1 MPRPMPATHYDTLK
15 VARDAPTEVIRA
27 AYRALSQK
35 YHPDRNPNDAAASQS
50 MAVLN
55 AAYDVLSDVEKK
67 RQYDELIESIES
79 ETVFEELGTPRP
91 SQAWPRR
98 KVSIHSMEETPLGR
112 LFSNWKLYAALFL
125 LGGVGLIVWAAA
137 PALHKR
143 DIELPQP
150 SADTSPYV
158 FQDPTLPRATPVPGG
173 ASRAARPSAHDD
185 EATPHSAAPAAT
197 TDAGPAATPAPSK
210 QTPAAASPERDAQT
224 HKKPATAPAKSATA
238 PEKSATAAMPTN
250 LKRKPSPAV
259 DLGDSGVLEGR
270 YSRPTLAPSGLSWP
284 SSSDYVGGYHQLNTD
299 GMSQVIIDNS
309 HNDFDVFVKVVYL
322 GEGEPETTRAV
333 FLSARDRFTVSNLSA
348 GTYDL
353 RYQNLDSGTLLR
365 SGVFVLEE
373 SAIAGG
379 TRHSTVSLTLHDGAD
394 DGTNTYLLSE
404 RDF

>member
-1 MPRPMPATHYDTLK
+1 MPATHYDTLK

-35 YHPDRNPNDAAASQS
+35 YHPDRNPDDAAAAQS

-55 AAYDVLSDVEKK
+55 AAYDVLSDAEKK

-98 KVSIHSMEETPLGR
+98 KVRIHSMEETRLGS
-112 LFSNWKLYAALFL
+112 LFSDWKLYAGLFL
-125 LGGVGLIVWAAA
+125 LGAVGLLVWAAA
-137 PALHKR
+137 PALHRR

-150 SADTSPYV
+150 SATTAPYV
-158 FQDPTLPRATPVPGG
+158 FQDPTLPRATPVPGT
-173 ASRAARPSAHDD
+173 AKAQPSAHDD
-185 EATPHSAAPAAT
+185 EASPRPATPPATSATSDANPPAAS
-197 TDAGPAATPAPSK
+197 ARPK
-210 QTPAAASPERDAQT
+210 QSPAAASPARETQAD
-224 HKKPATAPAKSATA
+224 KKPAPAPAKSATA
-238 PEKSATAAMPTN
+238 ATPAN

-259 DLGDSGVLEGR
+259 DFGAGTVEGR
-270 YSRPTLAPSGLSWP
+270 YSRPALAPSGMSWP
-284 SSSDYVGGYHQLNTD
+284 SSSDYVGGYHQLKTD

-309 HNDFDVFVKVVYL
+309 RNPFDVFVKLVYL
-322 GEGEPETTRAV
+322 GEGEPETARAV
-333 FLSARDRFTVSNLSA
+333 FLSARDRFTVSNLGA

-353 RYQNLDSGTLLR
+353 RYQNLDTGTLLR

-379 TRHSTVSLTLHDGAD
+379 TRHSTVSMSLHDTANE
-394 DGTNTYLLSE
+394 GTNTYLLSE